1 MHRVC
6 LVGDVIVDVTLK
18 NKNEDL
24 KMRLGG
30 IIHSARAFWAINY
43 DFGLGYI
50 SPTYLDTRIFDFST
64 HLNNPKLI
72 KVADTLNAPNL
83 ILIEEAREVGDQGYE
98 LILREEIEYRYH
110 DFNFDNFEKILITSG
125 QFDISK
131 ILSKTEGKQV
141 SIELANI
148 DYQQLIDLNYKFNN
162 IYISTSSHIFKT
174 FVASQPFTF
183 EAFSRLF
190 KDICSTLIFK
200 ENRGGTRVYNFI
212 ENRIYQV
219 SSQTKPIQ
227 HSVGVGDVFN
237 AIFEASIY
245 NNIQKDLTFSSF
257 VAMEYASTTFPV
269 NFKNSVEQLLKTD
282 IDDLVNLQGVILNW
296 EKRKAINI
304 YIAAPDFDFVNTRLI
319 DKLEESLIYH
329 NFSPRRP
336 VKENGQMKEDDS
348 IEQKREF
355 YIKDHGILKDCKI
368 VIAALLYN
376 DPGTLVEIGIA
387 SERKIPVLLYDPYN
401 IAKNCMLT
409 NSCKIVTNNMDEI
422 ISEVFTISSE
432 L

>member
-212 ENRIYQV
+212 ENRIYD
-219 SSQTKPIQ
+219 
-227 HSVGVGDVFN
+227 GV
-237 AIFEASIY
+237 
-245 NNIQKDLTFSSF
+245 
-257 VAMEYASTTFPV
+257 
-269 NFKNSVEQLLKTD
+269 KNK
-282 IDDLVNLQGVILNW
+282 
-296 EKRKAINI
+296 
-304 YIAAPDFDFVNTRLI
+304 
-319 DKLEESLIYH
+319 SLG
-329 NFSPRRP
+329 F
-336 VKENGQMKEDDS
+336 
-348 IEQKREF
+348 
-355 YIKDHGILKDCKI
+355 
-368 VIAALLYN
+368 
-376 DPGTLVEIGIA
+376 
-387 SERKIPVLLYDPYN
+387 
-401 IAKNCMLT
+401 
-409 NSCKIVTNNMDEI
+409 
-422 ISEVFTISSE
+422 
-432 L
+432 

>member
-1 MHRVC
+1 
-6 LVGDVIVDVTLK
+6 
-18 NKNEDL
+18 
-24 KMRLGG
+24 
-30 IIHSARAFWAINY
+30 
-43 DFGLGYI
+43 
-50 SPTYLDTRIFDFST
+50 
-64 HLNNPKLI
+64 
-72 KVADTLNAPNL
+72 
-83 ILIEEAREVGDQGYE
+83 
-98 LILREEIEYRYH
+98 
-110 DFNFDNFEKILITSG
+110 
-125 QFDISK
+125 
-131 ILSKTEGKQV
+131 
-141 SIELANI
+141 
-148 DYQQLIDLNYKFNN
+148 
-162 IYISTSSHIFKT
+162 
-174 FVASQPFTF
+174 
-183 EAFSRLF
+183 
-190 KDICSTLIFK
+190 
-200 ENRGGTRVYNFI
+200 
-212 ENRIYQV
+212 
-219 SSQTKPIQ
+219 
-227 HSVGVGDVFN
+227 
-237 AIFEASIY
+237 
-245 NNIQKDLTFSSF
+245 
-257 VAMEYASTTFPV
+257 MEYASTTFPV